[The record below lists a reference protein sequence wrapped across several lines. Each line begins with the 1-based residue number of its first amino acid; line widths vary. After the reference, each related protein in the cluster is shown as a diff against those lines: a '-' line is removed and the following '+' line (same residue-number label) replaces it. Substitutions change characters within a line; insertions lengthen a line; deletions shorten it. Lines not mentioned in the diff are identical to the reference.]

1 MNRDQFSTGEFSYA
15 NKKSKKDKNK
25 TAIVYGPPTPV
36 TKEESVIYPPPQP
49 NALVP
54 SVIPN
59 KQTIDYSDTPLMY
72 NNKGVNTDGLLPKP
86 IMVGK
91 SPNTSLKNPLS
102 IGLADYNYDDIYN
115 EIYSSG
121 SSTGG
126 ATKVD
131 VTALLNAYKQQAD
144 AANAIAQ
151 QTHNS
156 KREQLLN
163 HIKRAY
169 AANDLARAQQS
180 QNFINDQ
187 ANLEAANMAN
197 TRNARVQAG
206 NMGLSGSGI
215 QQLAQLKNLLSQ
227 ANAISEVSNKNMV
240 ALEKLRSS
248 LATTDE
254 KAMAQLDDALNDYTT
269 AVLGNNSK
277 MAKNSANIVMDAET
291 AYANALRQ
299 ANSSGSTYGMAA
311 NMVANTF
318 NGMSDTLRFT
328 LDMLSNMKTKELR
341 QYAKDNGISLE
352 GIKSRNYKAYLGK
365 QAAIQA
371 QQTVDALND
380 SYPINPSMYNTA
392 YNNIASILKYYNL

>member
-1 MNRDQFSTGEFSYA
+1 MNRDQFSTGSFGYTPRQY
-15 NKKSKKDKNK
+15 NKKKKVS
-25 TAIVYGPPTPV
+25 TVQPAPAPT
-36 TKEESVIYPPPQP
+36 S
-49 NALVP
+49 LVP
-54 SVIPN
+54 SIIPN
-59 KQTIDYSDTPLMY
+59 EQTINYSETPLNY
-72 NNKGVNTDGLLPKP
+72 ANKGVNTDGLLPKP

-91 SPNTSLKNPLS
+91 SPNVSFKNTPSLE
-102 IGLADYNYDDIYN
+102 LADYNYDNIYN

-144 AANAIAQ
+144 AANAVAQ

-187 ANLEAANMAN
+187 ANLEAANMSNA
-197 TRNARVQAG
+197 RAARVQAG

-215 QQLAQLKNLLSQ
+215 QQLAQLKNLIGQ
-227 ANAISEVSNKNMV
+227 ANAISEVSNKNMA

-311 NMVANTF
+311 NMVYNTF
-318 NGMSDTLRFT
+318 RGTTEKLRMT
-328 LDMLSNMKTKELR
+328 LDAISKMSTKELK
-341 QYAKDNGISLE
+341 QYAKDNGIDLKN
-352 GIKSRNYKAYLGK
+352 IKSRNYKEYIGR
-365 QAAIQA
+365 QAAIEA
-371 QQTVDALND
+371 QQLMDTLNAD
-380 SYPINPSMYNTA
+380 YSINPATYDTIYS
-392 YNNIASILKYYNL
+392 NIANLLNYYK